1 MRRNRM
7 KRTLLIINV
16 LLGVSLAVVAAF
28 AAKEAV
34 VLKYGGADAKV
45 RPQAVKTEQTALS
58 LSDYAVIPEGGL
70 FGKGSLSVAGTEG
83 ADTAVSSSGLVLA
96 GTAEGLGYAIFMD
109 TATGRQKPFRLGES
123 VFGAGALASIG
134 TKKAELESGAGRV
147 SFSVPST
154 IAPAGGPTDAS
165 AKNSKIASSA
175 GEGRWVVDQ
184 RAVAG
189 IFDNMDRVLTDAR
202 FTPYIEGGKLSGFQV
217 SEVKTDGV
225 FGLIGLHNGDVV
237 LSINGYRL
245 DSPGKVA
252 QILGGLR
259 GEAEVKVDVL
269 RGRQPR
275 TLRYQIR

>member
-1 MRRNRM
+1 M
-7 KRTLLIINV
+7 KRALLLINIF
-16 LLGVSLAVVAAF
+16 LGACAVIVAAF
-28 AAKEAV
+28 VAKEAV

-45 RPQAVKTEQTALS
+45 RPQAIKTEQAARS
-58 LSDYAVIPEGGL
+58 LSEYSVITDGGL
-70 FGKGSLSVAGTEG
+70 FGKGSLSAADPEG
-83 ADTAVSSSGLVLA
+83 ADTAVSSTGLVLV

-134 TKKAELESGAGRV
+134 TKKAELESNAGRV

-154 IAPAGGPTDAS
+154 TAPAGGPSDAS
-165 AKNSKIASSA
+165 TKNGKVASSA
-175 GEGRWVVDQ
+175 GDGRWVVDQ

-189 IFDNMDRVLTDAR
+189 IFDNMDKVLTDAR

-217 SEVKTDGV
+217 NEVKTDGV
-225 FGLIGLHNGDVV
+225 FGLIGMENGDVV

>member
-1 MRRNRM
+1 M
-7 KRTLLIINV
+7 KRALLIINV
-16 LLGVSLAVVAAF
+16 LLGASAVVVAAF
-28 AAKEAV
+28 AAREAL
-34 VLKYGGADAKV
+34 VLKYGGADVKS
-45 RPQAVKTEQTALS
+45 RPQAVRTVQAARQLS
-58 LSDYAVIPEGGL
+58 EYSVIPESGL
-70 FGKGSLSVAGTEG
+70 FGKGSLPAAGFEG
-83 ADTAVSSSGLVLA
+83 ADTAVSSSGLVLV

-109 TATGRQKPFRLGES
+109 TATGRQKPFKAGES
-123 VFGAGALASIG
+123 VFGAGTLASIG
-134 TKKAELESGAGRV
+134 TKKAELTVGARRV

-154 IAPAGGPTDAS
+154 TAPAGGPPDAS
-165 AKNSKIASSA
+165 AKNGKIASSA

-202 FTPYIEGGKLSGFQV
+202 FTPYIEGGKLAGFQV

-259 GEAEVKVDVL
+259 GETEVKVDVL